1 MQKIERLL
9 KTLKLCQC
17 KTHSVFKLSNFSLF
31 RIVKEQIFHSPPLPV
46 HSEISLGSQY
56 LYGGAKRDRTAD
68 LLRARQAL
76 SQLSYSPIKN
86 NTPYL
91 FLLIDMNTNDDQ
103 FA

>member
-91 FLLIDMNTNDDQ
+91 FLLDQ